1 MQSSARRG
9 ECPPKAAGLPGPTL
23 ARLPFYYRRLLR
35 ALDEGQEIV
44 SSEDLGQA
52 AGVPA
57 AQARKDLSY
66 LGEFGRPGVGY
77 DAEALADHLADFLG
91 LTRDRAAI
99 VVGAGRLGM
108 ALAAYT
114 GFARYGLHIEALF
127 DIDPSK
133 FKQRVGSKPI
143 LPMSSLGDWFQKHR
157 VDLSI
162 IAVPAFAAQAVADR
176 LVEAGARALWN
187 FTPRE
192 VQVPPHVYV
201 QNEDLGTRLAIALY
215 HLRLRDEEEEEAE

>member
-1 MQSSARRG
+1 MTPSARKEAR
-9 ECPPKAAGLPGPTL
+9 PSKTAGLPGPTL
-23 ARLPFYYRRLLR
+23 TRLPFYYRRLLR

-52 AGVPA
+52 ANVPA

-77 DAEALADHLADFLG
+77 VAESLADHLAEFLG
-91 LTRDRAAI
+91 LTQERTAI

-127 DIDPSK
+127 DIDPGK

-143 LPMSSLGDWFQKHR
+143 LPMSSLDEWFQKHH

-176 LVEAGARALWN
+176 LVEAGARAIWN

-215 HLRLRDEEEEEAE
+215 YLRLREEGGAE

>member
-1 MQSSARRG
+1 MRHSAPHKGRSAR
-9 ECPPKAAGLPGPTL
+9 ATGLPGPTL

-44 SSEDLGQA
+44 SSEDLGQEA
-52 AGVPA
+52 DVPA

-77 DAEALADHLADFLG
+77 NAESLADHLGEFLG
-91 LTRDRAAI
+91 LTRDRTAI
-99 VVGAGRLGM
+99 IVGAGRLGM

-127 DIDPSK
+127 DIDPGK

-143 LPMSSLGDWFQKHR
+143 LPMSSLGEWFQKHR

-176 LVEAGARALWN
+176 LVEAGARAIWN

-192 VQVPPHVYV
+192 IQVPPHVYV

-215 HLRLRDEEEEEAE
+215 HLRIREEEEEAG